1 MHATWRILDPDA
13 DPLTQPAP
21 ALLIKLHE
29 EDSRSESW
37 RHSWT
42 GQDPESPDLD
52 VIATGILRK
61 AEHRSAYY
69 DDFLL
74 EDASICRVK
83 RDPNYSQK
91 PLHHPLDFDYR
102 DDLSDCGNQ

>member
-13 DPLTQPAP
+13 DPLTRPAP

-29 EDSRSESW
+29 EKGRSEIW

-61 AEHRSAYY
+61 AEHDSAYY

-83 RDPNYSQK
+83 RDPNHPQK
-91 PLHHPLDFDYR
+91 PLHHPLDNDGW
-102 DDLSDCGNQ
+102 DDLLDCGNL